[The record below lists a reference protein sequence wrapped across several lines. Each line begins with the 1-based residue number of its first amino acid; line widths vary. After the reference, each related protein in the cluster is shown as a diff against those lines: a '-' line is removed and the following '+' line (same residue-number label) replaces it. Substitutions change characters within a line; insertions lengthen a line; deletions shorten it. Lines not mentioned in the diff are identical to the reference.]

1 MFWAIVGIVII
12 CAICSIASSAEDS
25 ANAAKANTQKI
36 LESDASARYARK
48 IAAFQILITEEFP
61 DDAARF
67 TYAAVDQSYKAYF
80 GAYSDPRNRPRFTM
94 FDASK
99 FKSPEDRRAVV
110 EDAINRGA
118 GSISEDF
125 RRKVMSTID
134 NRIRFERAIL
144 AAETRAG

>member
-1 MFWAIVGIVII
+1 V
-12 CAICSIASSAEDS
+12 
-25 ANAAKANTQKI
+25 
-36 LESDASARYARK
+36 
-48 IAAFQILITEEFP
+48 LITEEFP

-80 GAYSDPRNRPRFTM
+80 GAYSDPKNRQRFTM

-118 GSISEDF
+118 GTISEEF
-125 RRKVMSTID
+125 RRKVMATVD
-134 NRIRFERAIL
+134 GRIRFERAIL